1 MLASASALMPCL
13 LLSCGVWK
21 ATEMCFP
28 AGAGKSSL
36 INSLFRLMELDS
48 GSIRIDSLDISRMG
62 VRQLRS
68 KMAIIPQ
75 VSSSLRAFQHSCLD
89 PCRQRLR
96 VVHLQATGCGSH
108 LCARS
113 IRLLSIIC

>member
-1 MLASASALMPCL
+1 MGVPIL
-13 LLSCGVWK
+13 LLLWRTLPGHD
-21 ATEMCFP
+21 P

-48 GSIRIDSLDISRMG
+48 GSIRIDGLDISRMG

-75 VSSSLRAFQHSCLD
+75 VSSGCFQ
-89 PCRQRLR
+89 
-96 VVHLQATGCGSH
+96 
-108 LCARS
+108 
-113 IRLLSIIC
+113 

>member
-1 MLASASALMPCL
+1 LTEL
-13 LLSCGVWK
+13 LPPLG
-21 ATEMCFP
+21 

-48 GSIRIDSLDISRMG
+48 GSIRIDGLDISKMG

-75 VSSSLRAFQHSCLD
+75 VSTSACL
-89 PCRQRLR
+89 
-96 VVHLQATGCGSH
+96 V
-108 LCARS
+108 
-113 IRLLSIIC
+113 

>member
-1 MLASASALMPCL
+1 MRIAEVTQNAHRDA
-13 LLSCGVWK
+13 
-21 ATEMCFP
+21 

-48 GSIRIDSLDISRMG
+48 GSIRIDGLDISNMG

-75 VSSSLRAFQHSCLD
+75 ARPVADALKASSR
-89 PCRQRLR
+89 P
-96 VVHLQATGCGSH
+96 
-108 LCARS
+108 
-113 IRLLSIIC
+113 

>member
-1 MLASASALMPCL
+1 MLIILSKSFHGNWTCCKQHLPCWCEAYSVGHDVASV
-13 LLSCGVWK
+13 GR
-21 ATEMCFP
+21 

-48 GSIRIDSLDISRMG
+48 GSIRMDGLDISKIG

-75 VSSSLRAFQHSCLD
+75 VGAIAC
-89 PCRQRLR
+89 PVAC
-96 VVHLQATGCGSH
+96 AT
-108 LCARS
+108 LPFRT
-113 IRLLSIIC
+113 